1 MKDKTIIQSP
11 DFTTFVKEIKSKIY
25 SAKSQA
31 ILSANRF
38 MIELYFEIGREI
50 VEKQETLGWGKSVVE
65 VMSKELKDEFG
76 EKSGYSTQNLWYMRQ
91 FYLSYKD
98 TPNLQQLVGEIP
110 WGSNI
115 LIFSKC
121 KEYDEKE
128 YYIKSTIE
136 NDWNRNVLMHHIKTD
151 LFQRDKLDE
160 KSNNFEVSLPNE
172 LSQLAQDIVKS
183 EYNLEFL
190 EVAKTAHERE
200 VENKLVEN
208 IKKFLLEL
216 GYGFSFVGNQYKLNL
231 GENEYFIDLL
241 FFHRKL
247 NALVAIEL
255 KVGKFKPEYAGKM
268 NFYLNILNDKVKM
281 PHENPSIGIILCTD
295 KDGLEVEYAL
305 QNVEQAMGISTYTI
319 KEELPKELEN
329 VLPTTKELEDLVKED
344 LEELN

>member
-98 TPNLQQLVGEIP
+98 TPNLQQLVGEIS